1 MTTKSSPEAANLG
14 AEVEGAGS
22 EIDVSMIRPAA
33 HALRDAGS
41 PAISSASQT
50 KVQRRN
56 KAAME
61 AFRSAL
67 HRIVDE
73 NKPCSVRQVYYVG
86 IGSLWQK
93 DTGKDR
99 TSYNDVV
106 RNLGIMRE
114 RGELPWGWLVDSG
127 RYVRLATMYDSLT
140 DALDRTHEQYR
151 RNLWGTQPRRVEV
164 WAESDSTSMLIEHVT
179 RELGVGLFSC
189 KGQAGKEFAH
199 ESAMTYLA
207 IGKPVKILYVGDWDP
222 SGLAIPRSLEERLN
236 RYSDGQVE
244 ITFTRLA
251 VTPQQI
257 LDHDLQTHAVNAKD
271 SSYKRFADTC
281 RHVGLAEQAVEL
293 EAFRPSVLRQITH
306 DAIMGQIADPVAW
319 NSTIDAE
326 DSDRAM
332 LADMAARGWSV

>member
-1 MTTKSSPEAANLG
+1 
-14 AEVEGAGS
+14 
-22 EIDVSMIRPAA
+22 
-33 HALRDAGS
+33 
-41 PAISSASQT
+41 
-50 KVQRRN
+50 
-56 KAAME
+56 ME

-67 HRIVDE
+67 YRIVDE

-93 DTGKDR
+93 GTGKDR
-99 TSYNDVV
+99 ASYNDVV
-106 RNLGIMRE
+106 RNLGLMRE
-114 RGELPWGWLVDSG
+114 RGGLPWGWLVDSG
-127 RYVRLATMYDSLT
+127 RYVRLDTMYDSLT

-207 IGKPVKILYVGDWDP
+207 IGKPVTILYVGDWDP